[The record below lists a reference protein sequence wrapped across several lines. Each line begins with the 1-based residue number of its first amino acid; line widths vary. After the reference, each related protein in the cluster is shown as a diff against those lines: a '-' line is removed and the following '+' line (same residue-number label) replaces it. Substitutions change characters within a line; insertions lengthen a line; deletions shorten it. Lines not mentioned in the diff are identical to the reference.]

1 MKEEESGRE
10 NRGSVA
16 SWELPYMH
24 VLPLQA
30 RRESSTVSCA
40 AKRSSRAMTEAWL

>member
-1 MKEEESGRE
+1 MKEKESGRE
-10 NRGSVA
+10 NRGSA
-16 SWELPYMH
+16 AAWELPYMH

-40 AKRSSRAMTEAWL
+40 AKWSSRTMTEAWL